1 MEDLSA
7 RAIGL
12 VQRGDL
18 DGARALFQFIL
29 DQRTAMF
36 GNQSPSIIIDLANLA
51 NVLAE
56 LHDVAAARELLERA
70 VALRVQQRGPDHPD
84 VATELGNLGLVL
96 EESDDFAAA
105 HGVYERALG
114 IQIAAYGPK
123 GHPSIGV
130 TLANLAGLLR
140 RHGQL
145 EQACRAFEL
154 ANRVFERH
162 YPPSHPARLAAYES
176 WRRLVEACNRCPA

>member
-1 MEDLSA
+1 MEDLSEQ
-7 RAIGL
+7 AIGL
-12 VQRGDL
+12 VHRGDL
-18 DGARALFQFIL
+18 DRARALFQFIL

-70 VALRVQQRGPDHPD
+70 VALREQQRGPDHPE
-84 VATELGNLGLVL
+84 VAIELGNLGLVL

-105 HGVYERALG
+105 RGVYERALG
-114 IQIAAYGPK
+114 IQIAAYSPQ

-130 TLANLAGLLR
+130 TLANLAGLLLR
-140 RHGQL
+140 DGQL

-162 YPPSHPARLAAYES
+162 YPPSHPARLAAYEG
-176 WRRLVEACNRCPA
+176 WRRLVNACNKCPT